1 MENGVGMVDNGS
13 LMVDNKVVEHDT
25 GVATVQTSS
34 SYEGREFADS
44 LERVVKREAEEES
57 VDKTGEKLQ
66 SIRVKFLR
74 LARRLRL
81 TPHNVVVAQVL
92 YRLDLAEQRRGRNG
106 GRVSAFSFDRAST
119 VAERLEADG
128 NEELDFSCTIMV
140 IGKTGVGKSATI
152 NSIFDEIKFGTDAFQ
167 IGTKKVQDVVG
178 MVHGIKVRVID
189 TRGLLPSRSDQRR
202 NEKILLEVKC
212 FVKKTPPDIVLYID
226 RLDMQTG
233 DIDDDMPLLRTV
245 TETFGPPIW
254 FNAIVVLTHAAYAPP
269 DGLNGNASSYDL
281 FVAQSSH
288 VVQQA
293 IRQAAGDMHLMN
305 PVSLAENHSA
315 CRTNRAG
322 QRVLPN
328 GQVWKPHLLL
338 LSFASKIL
346 AEANSVLK
354 LQETPSGKIR
364 TRTPPLPF
372 LLSCLLQSRPQVKLP
387 DEDSCDDD
395 LDESLDSEDESE
407 YDELPPFVRL
417 TKAQLAK
424 LTKAQKKTYFD
435 ELEYREKF
443 FKKKQV
449 KDEKTWRKTMKKTAD
464 EANDLPS
471 DENTEG
477 NTGASSVP
485 VPMPDLP
492 LPASFTSDNP
502 THRYRYLDST
512 NPWLVR
518 PVLDTHGWDHDV
530 GYEGINVERSF
541 MVKHKHPVSFSGQ
554 ITKDKKDTNIQTE
567 LASSLKHGSGKA
579 TSLAF
584 DMQTVGN
591 DMYYTLSGDTRF
603 INFYNNKATTG
614 LSMTL
619 LDDVLAA
626 GLKVEDKM
634 IVNKRFC
641 VVMNGGAMT
650 VHGDI
655 AYGGSLEAQWKD
667 KDYLLNNSLS
677 TLGVSIMDW
686 HGDHVIGCNVQS
698 HVRIGRST
706 NVIAQADLNNRG
718 TGQVSIRISSSEQI
732 QLALVA
738 LFPLMKKLIGYPQRM
753 LYGPL

>member
-1 MENGVGMVDNGS
+1 MENGVGMVDDGS
-13 LMVDNKVVEHDT
+13 IMVDNKVVEHDT
-25 GVATVQTSS
+25 VLAPVQTSPS
-34 SYEGREFADS
+34 NIGPSYKGRESADS
-44 LERVVKREAEEES
+44 LERVVQREAEEES
-57 VDKTGEKLQ
+57 VDETGEKLQ
-66 SIRVKFLR
+66 LIRVKFLR

-92 YRLDLAEQRRGRNG
+92 YRLDLAEQLRGRNG

-119 VAERLEADG
+119 VAEQLEADG

-189 TRGLLPSRSDQRR
+189 TPGLLPSRSDQCR
-202 NEKILLEVKC
+202 NKKILLDVKH
-212 FVKKTPPDIVLYID
+212 FVKKTPLDIVLYID
-226 RLDMQTG
+226 RLDMKTG
-233 DIDDDMPLLRTV
+233 DIDDMPLLRIV

-254 FNAIVVLTHAAYAPP
+254 FNAIVVLTHAACAPP
-269 DGLNGNASSYDL
+269 DGSNGNASSYDM
-281 FVAQSSH
+281 FVAQRSH
-288 VVQQA
+288 VVQRA
-293 IRQAAGDMHLMN
+293 IRQAAGDMQLMN
-305 PVSLAENHSA
+305 PVSLAENHST
-315 CRTNRAG
+315 CRTNKAG

-354 LQETPSGKIR
+354 LQGIPLRKSR

-387 DEDSCDDD
+387 GEDSCDDG

-407 YDELPPFVRL
+407 YDKLLPFVRL

-443 FKKKQV
+443 FMKKQL
-449 KDEKTWRKTMKKTAD
+449 KDEKTRRKTMKKTAD

-471 DENTEG
+471 DESTEG
-477 NTGASSVP
+477 STSASSFP

-492 LPASFTSDNP
+492 LPASFNSDNP
-502 THRYRYLDST
+502 THRYRYLDSA

-518 PVLDTHGWDHDV
+518 PVLATHGWDHDV

-541 MVKHKHPVSFSGQ
+541 MVKHKYPVSFSGQ
-554 ITKDKKDTNIQTE
+554 ITKDKKETNIQTE
-567 LASSLKHGSGKA
+567 LASSLKHGSGKV

-591 DMYYTLSGDTRF
+591 DMCYTLCGETRF
-603 INFYNNKATTG
+603 INFFNNKTTTG
-614 LSMTL
+614 LSVAL

-626 GLKVEDKM
+626 GLKVEDKV
-634 IVNKRFC
+634 IVSKRFS
-641 VVMNGGAMT
+641 VVMTGGAIT
-650 VHGDI
+650 AHGDI
-655 AYGGSLEAQWKD
+655 ANGGSLEAQWKD

-686 HGDHVIGCNVQS
+686 HGDHVIGCNLQS

-706 NVIAQADLNNRG
+706 KVIAQADLNNRG

-738 LFPLMKKLIGYPQRM
+738 LFPLMKKLIGY
-753 LYGPL
+753 L

>member
-1 MENGVGMVDNGS
+1 
-13 LMVDNKVVEHDT
+13 
-25 GVATVQTSS
+25 
-34 SYEGREFADS
+34 
-44 LERVVKREAEEES
+44 
-57 VDKTGEKLQ
+57 
-66 SIRVKFLR
+66 
-74 LARRLRL
+74 
-81 TPHNVVVAQVL
+81 
-92 YRLDLAEQRRGRNG
+92 
-106 GRVSAFSFDRAST
+106 
-119 VAERLEADG
+119 
-128 NEELDFSCTIMV
+128 MV
-140 IGKTGVGKSATI
+140 IGKTGAGKSATI

-189 TRGLLPSRSDQRR
+189 TPGLLPSRSDQRQ
-202 NEKILLEVKC
+202 NERILLEVKC
-212 FVKKTPPDIVLYID
+212 FVKKTPPDILLYID

-233 DIDDDMPLLRTV
+233 DIDDDRPVLRTV
-245 TETFGPPIW
+245 TKTFGPPIW
-254 FNAIVVLTHAAYAPP
+254 FNAIMVLTHAAYAPP
-269 DGLNGNASSYDL
+269 DGLNGNASSYDM
-281 FVAQSSH
+281 FVAQRSH

-293 IRQAAGDMHLMN
+293 IRQAAGVMHLMN

-328 GQVWKPHLLL
+328 GQVWKPHL
-338 LSFASKIL
+338 
-346 AEANSVLK
+346 
-354 LQETPSGKIR
+354 
-364 TRTPPLPF
+364 
-372 LLSCLLQSRPQVKLP
+372 PQVKLP
-387 DEDSCDDD
+387 DENSCNDD

-443 FKKKQV
+443 FYEKQF
-449 KDEKTWRKTMKKTAD
+449 KDEKT
-464 EANDLPS
+464 S
-471 DENTEG
+471 
-477 NTGASSVP
+477 TGASSAP

-492 LPASFTSDNP
+492 LPASFNSNNQ

-541 MVKHKHPVSFSGQ
+541 MVKHKYPVSFSGQ
-554 ITKDKKDTNIQTE
+554 ITKDKKNTNIQTE
-567 LASSLKHGSGKA
+567 LASSLKHGS
-579 TSLAF
+579 
-584 DMQTVGN
+584 
-591 DMYYTLSGDTRF
+591 
-603 INFYNNKATTG
+603 
-614 LSMTL
+614 
-619 LDDVLAA
+619 A
-626 GLKVEDKM
+626 GLKVEDKV

-641 VVMNGGAMT
+641 VVMTGNAMT
-650 VHGDI
+650 AHGYI

-667 KDYLLNNSLS
+667 KDFLLNNSLS

-686 HGDHVIGCNVQS
+686 DGDHVIGCNGQS